1 VARGSSKADEA
12 EVKSEVRAPGR
23 LTEPTLA
30 AVDALDVDS
39 IVLGLCSDVRPLGGL
54 MGMVDWRLCGRLSRL
69 IEAGTITGAV
79 GEKILFPTGG
89 RLAAPRLFI
98 YGWGPHVAAK
108 NHGAEILKGMVE
120 MLDKARVKRIAFA
133 LPEPA
138 RPLLYLMDDVEKVL
152 GARLGALFAP
162 DPIPPI

>member
-1 VARGSSKADEA
+1 VARGKADEA
-12 EVKSEVRAPGR
+12 EVKSEVRAHGR

-54 MGMVDWRLCGRLSRL
+54 MAMVDWRLCGRLSHAM
-69 IEAGTITGAV
+69 EAGTITGAV
-79 GEKILFPTGG
+79 GEKVLFPTGG
-89 RLAAPRLFI
+89 RLAVPRLFI
-98 YGWGPHVAAK
+98 YGWGPHVHAK
-108 NHGAEILKGMVE
+108 NHGAELLKGMVD
-120 MLDKARVKRIAFA
+120 MLDKARVKKVAFA

-152 GARLGALFAP
+152 GHRLGVLFSP
-162 DPIPPI
+162 DPISPL